1 MYELYNKMVE
11 EVISGRMVLTSD
23 SVTFEEQTSF
33 EGIGPSIAKTYAH
46 LFANRKDFDS
56 NPAVIEGLKM
66 VAGESE
72 NCGRRMKQ
80 QMIEAID
87 LLREDRY
94 TRQAIVYLDTNI
106 TAIQFVIRNDT
117 LETTVNVRSWD
128 IVEDLPR
135 DMIAFG
141 ILAQVVAK
149 CLNVQVGYVYYTIT
163 SSYLYPES
171 MDLAEAG
178 TDLQVC
184 LGPAWPL
191 PGNVW
196 YAYSLRA
203 KHAVKEFMSHSMM
216 NPGVM
221 RVTEV

>member
-1 MYELYNKMVE
+1 MHVLYNKMVE
-11 EVISGRMVLTSD
+11 EVVSGRMVLSSD

-56 NPAVIEGLKM
+56 NSAVIEGLKV
-66 VAGESE
+66 VAGVSSTYGERTKE
-72 NCGRRMKQ
+72 Q
-80 QMIEAID
+80 IEIAIN
-87 LLREDRY
+87 LLRENRY
-94 TRQAIVYLDTNI
+94 TREAVVYLSTNI
-106 TAIQFVIRNDT
+106 TAVQFVIRNDT

-163 SSYLYPES
+163 SSYLYPET
-171 MDLAEAG
+171 MHLAQAA

-191 PGNVW
+191 PGEYW
-196 YAYSLRA
+196 PTYQRRA
-203 KHAVKEFMSHSMM
+203 SQALIEFATYDVVS
-216 NPGVM
+216 PGVM